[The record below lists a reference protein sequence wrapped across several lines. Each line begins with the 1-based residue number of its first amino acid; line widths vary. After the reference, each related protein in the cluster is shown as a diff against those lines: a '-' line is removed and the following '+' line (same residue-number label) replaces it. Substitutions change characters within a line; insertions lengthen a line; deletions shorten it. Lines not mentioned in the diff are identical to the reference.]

1 MQLVMVELLKK
12 DAPADFTMNGR
23 IFFCFF
29 AGVFVMRDVF
39 AMRVVLPCG
48 MYHEPGF

>member
-23 IFFCFF
+23 IFFLFF
-29 AGVFVMRDVF
+29 RGGVFVMWVF
-39 AMRVVLPCG
+39 LPCG